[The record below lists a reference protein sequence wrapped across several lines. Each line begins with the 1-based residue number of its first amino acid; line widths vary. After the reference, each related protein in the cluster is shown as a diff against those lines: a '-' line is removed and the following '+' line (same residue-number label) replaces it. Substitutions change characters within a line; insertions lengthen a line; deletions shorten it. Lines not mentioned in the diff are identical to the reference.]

1 MHQDVSSL
9 MGYFVPSM
17 SLINSSI
24 DAYSFVAR
32 INHFPANQRAL
43 TPLFTELVL
52 QPTCG
57 S

>member
-1 MHQDVSSL
+1 
-9 MGYFVPSM
+9 MGCIIPST
-17 SLINSSI
+17 SLINSNI

-32 INHFPANQRAL
+32 ISHFPANRRAL
-43 TPLFTELVL
+43 IPLVTELVL